1 MWSHHLDILFME
13 NNRYTVRSICKELNG
28 LIIFYMQCVLYHD
41 KPSLFS
47 DNQQHLITTIHSLLT
62 VVKRIF
68 LSKNRL
74 FWSNLQNIGKCFF
87 CQYWYLVMVNIDFYF
102 QVRKTPL
109 RQKITKL
116 LWWSGYNLYTATF
129 WWQKSSSWTFSLYIM
144 MLFQFNY
151 CEEIQNQFNE
161 FTIAMNR

>member
-41 KPSLFS
+41 KPSLFF

-74 FWSNLQNIGKCFF
+74 FWSNLQNIGKYFLSIVVPCDG
-87 CQYWYLVMVNIDFYF
+87 QYRFYF

-151 CEEIQNQFNE
+151 WEEIQNQFHE
-161 FTIAMNR
+161 FTITMNR

>member
-1 MWSHHLDILFME
+1 MERNAEVLWFFISLFVRASIKIQDKSTHWRMEEMWSHHLDILFME
-13 NNRYTVRSICKELNG
+13 NNRYTMRSICKELNG

-74 FWSNLQNIGKCFF
+74 FWSNLQNIGKCFLSIVVP
-87 CQYWYLVMVNIDFYF
+87 CDGQYRFLF
-102 QVRKTPL
+102 
-109 RQKITKL
+109 
-116 LWWSGYNLYTATF
+116 
-129 WWQKSSSWTFSLYIM
+129 SSTEDASSTE
-144 MLFQFNY
+144 NH
-151 CEEIQNQFNE
+151 
-161 FTIAMNR
+161 